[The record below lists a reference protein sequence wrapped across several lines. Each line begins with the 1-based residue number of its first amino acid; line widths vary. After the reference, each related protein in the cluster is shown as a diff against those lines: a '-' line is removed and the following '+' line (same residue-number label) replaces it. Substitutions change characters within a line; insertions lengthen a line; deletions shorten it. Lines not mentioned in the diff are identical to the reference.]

1 MTLSISSEEV
11 RPEGAFNI
19 QVFLDLLG
27 RPMID
32 RTSVFL
38 RETAQNAWDARISP
52 EADVDFSVEIGTFTT
67 AQSKKIKGA
76 VFPVTAYAAK
86 LTENIHQFC
95 EPDKPYVIVRD
106 ANTIGLAGPTEA
118 NASGRRRNF
127 TSFIRNVGQ
136 DEAAS
141 NASGRGGTFGFGKTV
156 FFRVSKPRTFIAYSR
171 TEDAEGKSVSRLMG
185 VSLSRVNDTVHQY
198 TGRHWWGVA
207 PVGNNQQEGYNQPLT
222 GKAADDLAEAIGF
235 TRYAESASGTAVMV
249 IGPEFGLSEE
259 QDLWKSTEGRGRIAE
274 LMQETLTLWYWPRAI
289 GGGES
294 RGKLKAC
301 IVADGKVFPISV
313 TDAKYPV
320 PAFADCFAALQA
332 KLNGD
337 DEIDPNLFV
346 KIFEIKGR
354 GQRLG
359 LLAIAKRAYRKR
371 EPHALDLVENHP
383 LRSMI
388 QEGDDEKN
396 GGKTNPSC
404 HHVALIREPGQV
416 VRYLPTIECT
426 QNGMEYAAAFLL
438 APNGK
443 DKDEIREHIKRCE
456 PPSHDDWSKEE
467 RWAQLIVSEI
477 SRCVASF
484 AAPATASQGS
494 ISDRAGKISLLL
506 GSLWDS
512 GEGRGGSG
520 GTGGGGDGGDRQGKS
535 SACKWDQELTLHVG
549 KPHILY
555 TIHLS
560 PKLKKGTLRCSLKA
574 ALYGGGSDELP
585 GGAIKNFAGWYA
597 RNEDGKLGKSL
608 GKKLAIDITE
618 ALAGKVILAIAKAN
632 IDAAITATFTI
643 DRNG

>member
-11 RPEGAFNI
+11 RPEGTFNI

-27 RPMID
+27 RPIID
-32 RTSVFL
+32 RMSVFL
-38 RETAQNAWDARISP
+38 RETAQNSWDARLSP
-52 EADVDFSVEIGTFTT
+52 EADVDFSVEIGTFT
-67 AQSKKIKGA
+67 AARSKKIKGE

-86 LTENIHQFC
+86 LTENIHLFC
-95 EPDKPYVIVRD
+95 EQGKPYIIVRD

-118 NASGRRRNF
+118 NAPGRRRNF

-136 DEAAS
+136 DEVAS
-141 NASGRGGTFGFGKTV
+141 TASGRGGTFGFGKTV

-171 TEDAEGKSVSRLMG
+171 TLDADGKPVSRLMG
-185 VSLSRVNDTVHQY
+185 VSLSRVNDTLHQY

-207 PVGNNQQEGYNQPLT
+207 PAGNDQLKGYNQPLT
-222 GKAADDLAEAIGF
+222 GKAADDLGEAIGF
-235 TRYAESASGTAVMV
+235 TRYAESASGTSVMV

-259 QDLWKSTEGRGRIAE
+259 QDLWRSVEGRGRIAE
-274 LMQETLTLWYWPRAI
+274 LMQETLSFWYWPRLM
-289 GGGES
+289 GGGE
-294 RGKLKAC
+294 RKGKLKAC
-301 IVADGKVFPISV
+301 IKTDGVVLPISA

-320 PAFADCFAALQA
+320 PVFADCFAALQA
-332 KLNGD
+332 KLNSD
-337 DEIDPNLFV
+337 AEIDPNLFV
-346 KIFEIKGR
+346 KIFEIKGK

-388 QEGDDEKN
+388 QRGDDEKN
-396 GGKTNPSC
+396 GGKTNPLC

-416 VRYLPTIECT
+416 VSYLPTIECT

-443 DKDEIREHIKRCE
+443 DKDEIREHIKISE
-456 PPSHDDWSKEE
+456 PPSHDEWSKEE
-467 RWAQLIVSEI
+467 RWAQLIISEI

-484 AAPATASQGS
+484 AAPPTASQGS

-506 GSLWDS
+506 GNLWNS
-512 GEGRGGSG
+512 GEGPGGSG
-520 GTGGGGDGGDRQGKS
+520 GTSGGGVGGDSQGKS
-535 SACKWDQELTLHVG
+535 TACKWDQELTLHAG

-574 ALYGGGSDELP
+574 ALYGGGTDELP
-585 GGAIKNFAGWYA
+585 GGAIKKFAGWYA
-597 RNEDGKLGKSL
+597 RNEDGKPGKSL
-608 GKKLAIDITE
+608 GKKLSIDITE
-618 ALAGKVILAIAKAN
+618 SLSGKVILALAEAD
-632 IDAAITATFTI
+632 IDAAITATFKI
-643 DRNG
+643 D